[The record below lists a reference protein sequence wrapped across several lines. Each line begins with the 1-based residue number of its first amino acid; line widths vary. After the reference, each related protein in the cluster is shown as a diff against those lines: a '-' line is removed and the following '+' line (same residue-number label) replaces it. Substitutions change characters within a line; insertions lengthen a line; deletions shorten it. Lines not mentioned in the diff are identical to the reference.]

1 MKETGEVLNEKQ
13 AVKVPVVDK
22 EKAKKDALYD
32 GYFAIITSELDY
44 DATKIREI
52 YHGLWR
58 IEESFR
64 IMKSDFDARPIY
76 LNKRAHI
83 RAHFLVCFMAL
94 VILRLIQNGMGKE
107 RLSVERIAEALRG
120 ANCLLERGGY
130 VRLLDVG
137 GKIRYEEIK
146 DRKTGKL
153 VPSLKFSRED
163 QVALDYRRIQ
173 ETFGTNFYYAYAKQE
188 DFKRFFK
195 EMELG
200 QRA

>member
-1 MKETGEVLNEKQ
+1 M
-13 AVKVPVVDK
+13 DR
-22 EKAKKDALYD
+22 EKAEKDALYD
-32 GYFAIITSELDY
+32 GYIAIITSEMDY
-44 DATKIREI
+44 DAAKIREV

-58 IEESFR
+58 IEESFQT
-64 IMKSDFDARPIY
+64 MKSDFDARPIY
-76 LNKRAHI
+76 LNKREHI
-83 RAHFLVCFMAL
+83 RAHFLICFVAL
-94 VILRLIQNGMGKE
+94 VILRLIQNRMGIE
-107 RLSVERIAEALRG
+107 RLSVDRIAEALRS

-137 GKIRYEEIK
+137 GKIRYEEIP
-146 DRKTGKL
+146 DRKSGKL
-153 VPSLKFSRED
+153 VPSLKFSSED

-200 QRA
+200 KRA